1 MRAVQVDHANGELHL
16 VEREIPQ
23 PGPGEVRVR
32 VHACGICHSDCFP
45 VMGLFPGITYPRIPG
60 HEIAGAIDALGEG
73 VVGFTPGQR
82 VGVGWF
88 GGACY
93 RCEPCRRGNHVDCRN
108 LKIPG
113 ITYDGGYA
121 DYMVCPADALALIPD
136 ELSAEDA
143 APLLCAGITT
153 FNGLRQAGALPGDT
167 VAILGIGGLG
177 HLGVQY
183 AVKMGFNTVAIARGR
198 DKEALAR
205 QLGAHHYIDSA
216 AENPGAALQKLG
228 GAKVI
233 LSTVTSGAAISAV
246 MDGLGVRGNLVIVG
260 VSGEPVE
267 ASTIGLVSGSRSIT
281 GHASGT
287 SIESEDTMR
296 FSALTGVRPMIETV
310 PLEQAPAAYAKM
322 MSGAA
327 RFRMVLTMTEA

>member
-1 MRAVQVDHANGELHL
+1 MKMRAVQATQKGRLEL
-16 VEREIPQ
+16 VEREAPA
-23 PGPGEVRVR
+23 PGAGEVRVR
-32 VHACGICHSDCFP
+32 VQACGICHSDVFA
-45 VMGLFPGITYPRIPG
+45 VEGLFPGTSFPRIPG
-60 HEIAGAIDALGEG
+60 HEIAGVVESLGEG
-73 VVGFTPGQR
+73 VTGVEVGAR

-93 RCEPCRRGNHVDCRN
+93 RCEPCRRGRHVDCRN
-108 LKIPG
+108 LRIPG

-121 DYMVCPADALALIPD
+121 EYLVCPVDALAVIPD

-153 FNGLRQAGALPGDT
+153 FNALRNAGAVAGDRA
-167 VAILGIGGLG
+167 AILGIGGLG

-183 AVKMGFNTVAIARGR
+183 AVKMGFETVAIARGR

-205 QLGAHHYIDSA
+205 QLGAHAYIDSA
-216 AENPGAALQKLG
+216 AEDPGKALQALG

-233 LSTVTSGAAISAV
+233 LSTVTSGKAISAV
-246 MDGLGVRGNLVIVG
+246 LPGLGVGGRLVIVG

-267 ASTIGLVSGSRSIT
+267 VSTIGLVGGSQSVA

-287 SIESEDTMR
+287 SIDSEDTLR
-296 FSALTGVRPMIETV
+296 FSALTGVRPMIETM
-310 PLEQAPAAYAKM
+310 PLARAPDAYAKM
-322 MSGAA
+322 MAGEA
-327 RFRMVLTMTEA
+327 RFRMVLTM